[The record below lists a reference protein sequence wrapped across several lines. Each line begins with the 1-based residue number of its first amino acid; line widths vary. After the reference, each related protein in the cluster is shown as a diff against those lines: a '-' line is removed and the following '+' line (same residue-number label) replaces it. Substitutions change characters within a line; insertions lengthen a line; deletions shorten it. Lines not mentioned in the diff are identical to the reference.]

1 MSKGFDVD
9 SVDVEI
15 SKDNI
20 NKLIKRY
27 KKLKKYQKSNFHTIE
42 ALDGKD
48 TIIEKLIR
56 ESDGYEL

>member
-15 SKDNI
+15 SKDDI

>member
-15 SKDNI
+15 SKDDI

-48 TIIEKLIR
+48 AIIEKLIQ
-56 ESDGYEL
+56 ESEDYEL